1 MRLRLLGNRP
11 ASTRFRC
18 HWVGRSRL
26 IPMTLFAISFASI
39 ARADEPQ
46 VSLKTPDR
54 FERFAP
60 VEPGRAESTFRVQA
74 GFRMELI
81 ASEPLVTD
89 PVAMTID
96 ESGRAFVVEM
106 NDYPYTDAKQHR
118 PWQENPTDAPI
129 GRVRMLVDSDRDGVY
144 DRGTI
149 FANDLS
155 WPSGILCHRGGVI
168 VTATPDIWFLKD
180 TDGDG
185 VADQRER
192 LVTGF
197 RKYNVQ
203 AVMNN
208 PIWGLD
214 NHIYVA
220 GSSNGGSV
228 MRPDQP
234 AVKPIVARGD
244 YRIDPITSRIES
256 QAGGARFGN
265 TFDDFGNRFLCNIRN
280 PAIHVVVDSRY
291 SARNPFYAAPA
302 LSIDVAAA
310 GDQLPIY
317 RISPIEPWRELRGRQ
332 WSADPTK
339 KLPRSELT
347 GGGVFTSTS
356 GITVYRGDAYPE
368 TYSGQLFLGEVA
380 NNVVYRQTL
389 VPHGNTF
396 AAERADAGVEFV
408 ASDDTWFR
416 PVNLYNAPD
425 GTLYVLDM
433 YREFIEHPWSI
444 PDDIH
449 ARLDLTSGR
458 DRGRIYRLAPADFRF
473 DPDDLPEL
481 GNRSTRELVETLRHR
496 GSWWRETAQR
506 LIVERGDGSEA
517 LALRRLLREEPPLPA
532 VHALWTLVGLAKLER
547 ADLLDAL
554 SHPHPRVREQ
564 ALRIAEPQLKTDAD
578 LFAKAVLMSND
589 NDPRLRLQLLFSLGE
604 VDSSRSLAAIARLAK
619 RDGTDPWAR
628 VAIGCLPPK
637 RSLELLKALI
647 DDPLFFESPAAPAVF
662 ESLTDIAGA
671 VSPSLG
677 SAVSPKSGSAVSPKS
692 GSAVSPSQDA
702 TGPSPLELVWQA
714 TRRVWPDASA
724 LPRIP
729 DRQSTQSVDAD
740 AIEARAGPD
749 AAIDALW
756 NGLAN
761 GARRKGKGLND
772 LRLAAHSIDD
782 AALAKSLDRDS
793 QIAADDRYRDTTRI
807 AATTRLVLAG
817 VEDAPKRLGELLSA
831 NQPQGVQLAA
841 VRGMATFQDPRVT
854 ELLLKQLPKVT
865 PAVREELLTTI
876 LARPERTLALL
887 NSIGRDEIPAA
898 MIGLVRKE
906 TLLAST
912 NAQVRELAQR
922 ILSRGTDS
930 RQAIFDRYR
939 DPVRLR
945 SGEADLNRGL
955 AVFTQ
960 HCATCH
966 RLNGM
971 GNALGPHLE
980 TVRDWDVDRLLL
992 NILDPNR
999 EVAPQSMSHAIVLG
1013 DGRLLAGLI
1022 ADETAASLT
1031 LKRAGVA
1038 DEVVLRAEIETLS
1051 NTGQSFMPSGFD
1063 ELISPADMADLI
1075 AYIRKAP
1082 H

>member
-1 MRLRLLGNRP
+1 MRLRPLGNQP
-11 ASTRFRC
+11 ASTHVRC
-18 HWVGRSRL
+18 LGVDRSRL
-26 IPMTLFAISFASI
+26 IAALLSVISLATI
-39 ARADEPQ
+39 ARAIEPQ
-46 VSLKTPDR
+46 LSLKTPDR

-60 VEPGRAESTFRVQA
+60 IEPERAESTFRVQA

-129 GRVRMLVDSDRDGVY
+129 GRVRMLVDSNRDGVY

-149 FANDLS
+149 FASDLS

-185 VADQRER
+185 VADQRQR
-192 LVTGF
+192 LFTGF

-228 MRPDQP
+228 ILPGEP

-244 YRIDPITSRIES
+244 YRIDPITSRIEP

-265 TFDDFGNRFLCNIRN
+265 TFDNFGNRFLCNIRN

-310 GDQLPIY
+310 GDQLPIF

-356 GITVYRGDAYPE
+356 GITVYRGDAYPDAFW
-368 TYSGQLFLGEVA
+368 GQLFLGEVA
-380 NNVVYRQTL
+380 NNVIYRQTL
-389 VPHGNTF
+389 VPQGNTF
-396 AAERADAGVEFV
+396 AADRADAGVEFV

-473 DPDDLPEL
+473 DPDDLPDL
-481 GNRSTRELVETLRHR
+481 ANRSTRELVETLKHR

-506 LIVERGDGSEA
+506 LIVERGDDSEA
-517 LALRRLLREEPPLPA
+517 PALRQLLREDDPLPA
-532 VHALWTLVGLAKLER
+532 VHALWTLVGLGKLER

-554 SHPHPRVREQ
+554 SHPHPRIREQ
-564 ALRIAEPQLKTDAD
+564 ALRIAEPQLKSDAG
-578 LFAKAVLMSND
+578 LFAKAVSMTED
-589 NDPRLRLQLLFSLGE
+589 DDQRVRLQLLFSLGE
-604 VDSSRSLAAIARLAK
+604 VDPSQSLAAIARLAK

-637 RSLELLKALI
+637 QSLELFTALVN
-647 DDPLFFESPAAPAVF
+647 DQAFFESPAAPAVF
-662 ESLTDIAGA
+662 ESLADIAGA
-671 VSPSLG
+671 SAPSNA
-677 SAVSPKSGSAVSPKS
+677 SSKNA
-692 GSAVSPSQDA
+692 DA
-702 TGPSPLELVWQA
+702 SSPLALVWQA
-714 TRRVWPDASA
+714 TRRVWPDPSV
-724 LPRIP
+724 LPQIP
-729 DRQSTQSVDAD
+729 DDRSTENAKSLDASKTSS
-740 AIEARAGPD
+740 GPD

-772 LRLAAHSIDD
+772 LRLAAQPIDD
-782 AALAKSLDRDS
+782 ATLAQSLDRDS
-793 QIAADDRYRDTTRI
+793 KIAADDRYLDTTRI

-817 VEDAPKRLGELLSA
+817 VDAAPKRLGELLSA
-831 NQPQGVQLAA
+831 QQPQGVQLAA
-841 VRGMATFQDPRVT
+841 VRGLATFQDPRVT
-854 ELLLKQLPKVT
+854 ETLLMQIPKVT
-865 PAVREELLTTI
+865 PAVREELLTAI

-887 NSIGRDEIPAA
+887 DSIERDAIPAA
-898 MIGLVRKE
+898 MIGLSRKE

-912 NAQVRELAQR
+912 NAQVRQQAQR
-922 ILSRGTDS
+922 ILSRGSDS
-930 RQAIFDRYR
+930 RQAVFDRYR
-939 DPVRLR
+939 DPVRQR
-945 SGEADLNRGL
+945 SVSADLNRGL
-955 AVFTQ
+955 AVYTQ

-1038 DEVVLRAEIETLS
+1038 DEVVLRAEIETLI

-1082 H
+1082 Q

>member
-1 MRLRLLGNRP
+1 MRLRPLGNQP
-11 ASTRFRC
+11 ASVHVRC
-18 HWVGRSRL
+18 RWLARCFWVDRSRL
-26 IPMTLFAISFASI
+26 IAATLFVIAFTTI

-60 VEPGRAESTFRVQA
+60 VEPKRAESTFRVQA

-81 ASEPLVTD
+81 AAEPLVTD

-106 NDYPYTDAKQHR
+106 NDYPYTDATKHR
-118 PWQENPTDAPI
+118 PWQENPTDSPI

-149 FANDLS
+149 FASDLS
-155 WPSGILCHRGGVI
+155 WPSGILCHQGGVI

-185 VADQRER
+185 VADQRQR
-192 LVTGF
+192 LFTGF

-228 MRPDQP
+228 NRPGEA
-234 AVKPIVARGD
+234 AVNPIVARGD
-244 YRIDPITSRIES
+244 YRIDPITSRIEP

-265 TFDDFGNRFLCNIRN
+265 TFDNFGNRFLCNIRN

-302 LSIDVAAA
+302 LSIDIAAA

-356 GITVYRGDAYPE
+356 GITVYRGDAYPD
-368 TYSGQLFLGEVA
+368 TYTGQLFLGEVA

-389 VPHGNTF
+389 VPRGNTF
-396 AAERADAGVEFV
+396 AADRADAGIEFV

-473 DPDDLPEL
+473 EPDDLPDL
-481 GNRSTRELVETLRHR
+481 GNRSTRELVETLKHR

-506 LIVERGDGSEA
+506 LIVERGDDSEA
-517 LALRRLLREEPPLPA
+517 PALRQLLHEAEPLPA
-532 VHALWTLVGLAKLER
+532 VHALWTLVGLGKLER
-547 ADLLDAL
+547 AELLDAL

-564 ALRIAEPQLKTDAD
+564 ALRIAEPQLKADAE
-578 LFAKAVLMSND
+578 LFAKAVSMSDD
-589 NDPRLRLQLLFSLGE
+589 NDQRVRLQLLFSLGE
-604 VDSSRSLAAIARLAK
+604 VDSAQSLAAIARLAK

-628 VAIGCLPPK
+628 VAIGCLPPE
-637 RSLELLKALI
+637 RSLALFTALVN
-647 DDPLFFESPAAPAVF
+647 DQTFFESPAAPAVF
-662 ESLTDIAGA
+662 ESLADIAGA
-671 VSPSLG
+671 AAPS
-677 SAVSPKSGSAVSPKS
+677 A
-692 GSAVSPSQDA
+692 DA
-702 TGPSPLELVWQA
+702 GAPSPLELVWQA
-714 TRRVWPDASA
+714 TRRIWPDDPSA
-724 LPRIP
+724 PPRLPDHP
-729 DRQSTQSVDAD
+729 SADRTNPGDAPKPSS
-740 AIEARAGPD
+740 GPD

-772 LRLAAHSIDD
+772 LRLAAQPIDD
-782 AALAKSLDRDS
+782 ATLAQSLDRDS
-793 QIAADDRYRDTTRI
+793 KIAADDRYLDTTRI

-817 VEDAPKRLGELLSA
+817 VDAAPKRLGDLLSA
-831 NQPQGVQLAA
+831 HQPQGVQLAA
-841 VRGMATFQDPRVT
+841 VRGLATFQDPRVT
-854 ELLLKQLPKVT
+854 ETLLKQIPTVT
-865 PAVREELLTTI
+865 PAVREEMLTAI

-887 NSIGRDEIPAA
+887 DSIERDEIPAA
-898 MIGLVRKE
+898 MIGLGRKE

-912 NAQVRELAQR
+912 NAQVRQQAQQV
-922 ILSRGTDS
+922 LSRSSDS
-930 RQAIFDRYR
+930 RQAVFERYR
-939 DPVRLR
+939 DPVRER
-945 SGEADLNRGL
+945 SGHADLNRGL
-955 AVFTQ
+955 EAFTQ

-966 RLNGM
+966 RLNGV

-1022 ADETAASLT
+1022 ADETASSLT

-1038 DEVVLRAEIETLS
+1038 DEVVLRAEIETLI

-1075 AYIRKAP
+1075 AYIRKSP
-1082 H
+1082 Q